1 MTRPYSMRHTEH
13 TQVSAGDSTMS
24 DFDPE
29 NEALVSTRELD
40 HSHELP
46 KLPAS
51 FRRASTTGKGSSPR
65 LDPEYTIDT
74 SAINRAFPEFS
85 DVESSPDDE
94 TEDDFSIEIGRGV
107 KNSSR
112 NRRDDSRNSM
122 MSIENSVRSASPAI
136 KLDYPTTSTPPKS
149 AMRSA
154 SKRAVAGD
162 SLRKDAQ
169 IRRASQMQKENID
182 PLPQP
187 NRSKSSGRSAEPR
200 HTLAEMHVRAKETY
214 DGSYISDERPQNV
227 PVNTRTTRFGNVSG
241 QVAAA
246 IESASRNIQPRDS
259 QRRKHDIAPNPT
271 FTMDTVTNG
280 SILLPDLPNISELV
294 SGVYEDG
301 TPVFTRQTRPRTT
314 RFVSPPAEDM
324 DVSQPRGHLPLENVP
339 IPEDEKA
346 LFVSLKLLQDK
357 VADLELAKSEV
368 EKKLEDAREE
378 NHLLKAEKSRRQKEQ
393 YDRLKLFGGEDGEQ
407 ARGSTKLL
415 QDKNKLEAV
424 NLALQNRLDIADRK
438 VQVHESAL
446 KSLAQERDSAVTQ
459 LGVAYLNTQET
470 KRENEALKKENA
482 ELRAQVNKLTTLARQ
497 LAGNESNTY
506 QSLPKAQIDTEHI
519 TTSTDQNEGNTQ
531 KTSGSMRSRRQSKE
545 QAVRASNS
553 TRDDPQ
559 SRVLDR
565 VEKEISRMEKQ
576 RQDEELFSLNLSR
589 PATANM
595 ESATK
600 STLPYRSGEVESSRK
615 VPNTGKQRIKRVIVE
630 EADTTG
636 NFTEDLREE
645 TKSQT
650 GAGQD
655 FTLLSFIDDREIAKL
670 RRRLEI
676 ERATRKQ
683 NQSAAVREQSAI
695 TTASGKRTASDPPRK
710 SSLKEP
716 KEPIVRPSSALGD
729 ATSTAKTDQGDR
741 EEGAAGRR
749 RRHSD
754 HSTQSQSRRRK
765 FVPELTSAFILPD
778 ITLRY
783 AEVATREPARL
794 SESAQKVLDS
804 VAGHDGRNCT
814 VCKRLLPDGVTHN
827 HDDDHVAIQRGT
839 ITVPKPIPVSERMPE
854 PSFYNEEPTLR
865 PSRPPAEA
873 LATVLKGLEDE
884 LSHLKMQLAVAQ
896 QSFSKHDASLGKRQR
911 KSLSNKIEKLLKEI
925 DIKADQIYALYDVLE
940 GQKQDGHEM
949 TEKEMEITL
958 QSIGIDVQNAAKL
971 ANLTGATDESLR
983 RKTVHNVEDSDD
995 EYDEE
1000 LPWEGFESTAEM
1012 TGRHTSRSGNL

>member
-1 MTRPYSMRHTEH
+1 MTRPYAMRHTEN
-13 TQVSAGDSTMS
+13 TQASVGESTMS

-29 NEALVSTRELD
+29 HEALVSTRQLD
-40 HSHELP
+40 HSQELP
-46 KLPAS
+46 NLPAS
-51 FRRASTTGKGSSPR
+51 FRRASTAGKSPSR
-65 LDPEYTIDT
+65 LDPEYTINT

-85 DVESSPDDE
+85 DVETSPDDE

-107 KNSSR
+107 KSSSR

-136 KLDYPTTSTPPKS
+136 KLDYPVTSTPPKS

-154 SKRAVAGD
+154 SKRAVSGD
-162 SLRKDAQ
+162 ALRKDAQ

-182 PLPQP
+182 PQPQL
-187 NRSKSSGRSAEPR
+187 NRSKNQSRPAETR
-200 HTLAEMHVRAKETY
+200 HTLADMHVRARETY
-214 DGSYISDERPQNV
+214 DGSYISDERPRNV
-227 PVNTRTTRFGNVSG
+227 PVNTRTTRFGNVSA

-246 IESASRNIQPRDS
+246 MESASRNTQPGDS
-259 QRRKHDIAPNPT
+259 RRGKHDPAPNPT
-271 FTMDTVTNG
+271 FTLDTFTNG

-314 RFVSPPAEDM
+314 RFVSPPAEGM
-324 DVSQPRGHLPLENVP
+324 ETSQPRGHLPLKNVP

-346 LFVSLKLLQDK
+346 LFISLKLLQDK
-357 VADLELAKSEV
+357 VADLELAKAET

-378 NHLLKAEKSRRQKEQ
+378 NHLLKVEKSRRQKEQ
-393 YDRLKLFGGEDGEQ
+393 YDRLKLFGGEDVEQ
-407 ARGSTKLL
+407 PRGSTKLL
-415 QDKNKLEAV
+415 QDKNKLEAM

-470 KRENEALKKENA
+470 KREGEALKKENA
-482 ELRAQVNKLTTLARQ
+482 ELRAQVNKLTVLTREL
-497 LAGNESNTY
+497 LGNETDTR
-506 QSLPKAQIDTEHI
+506 QSLPKNQLETENV
-519 TTSTDQNEGNTQ
+519 TASTDQNEGNTQ
-531 KTSGSMRSRRQSKE
+531 KTSGSTRVRRQSKGK
-545 QAVRASNS
+545 AMRTDDS
-553 TRDDPQ
+553 TRDED
-559 SRVLDR
+559 
-565 VEKEISRMEKQ
+565 
-576 RQDEELFSLNLSR
+576 LFSLNLSR
-589 PATANM
+589 PTTANL
-595 ESATK
+595 ESVTK
-600 STLPYRSGEVESSRK
+600 SAIPYRSGEAENSTK

-630 EADTTG
+630 EADTTE

-645 TKSQT
+645 TKTQI

-670 RRRLEI
+670 RRRLEM

-683 NQSAAVREQSAI
+683 NRSLAAREQPAVTSAP
-695 TTASGKRTASDPPRK
+695 AKCVASDPPRK

-716 KEPIVRPSSALGD
+716 KELAVRPSSALGD
-729 ATSTAKTDQGDR
+729 ANAIERTVQDDR
-741 EEGAAGRR
+741 EEGPASRR

-754 HSTQSQSRRRK
+754 HSVPSQSRRK
-765 FVPELTSAFILPD
+765 KPIPELTSAFILPD

-783 AEVATREPARL
+783 AETAREPIRL

-814 VCKRLLPDGVTHN
+814 ICKRLLPEGVTHN
-827 HDDDHVAIQRGT
+827 HDDAH

-854 PSFYNEEPTLR
+854 PSVYNEEPTLR

-873 LATVLKGLEDE
+873 LATVLKSLEDE
-884 LSHLKMQLAVAQ
+884 LAHLKMQLAIAQ

-925 DIKADQIYALYDVLE
+925 DTKADQIYALYDVVE

-949 TEKEMEITL
+949 TEKEMEVTL
-958 QSIGIDVQNAAKL
+958 QSIGIDVQSAAML
-971 ANLTGATDESLR
+971 ANLTGATDQSLR
-983 RKTVHNVEDSDD
+983 QKAARNAEDSDD
-995 EYDEE
+995 DYDEE
-1000 LPWEGFESTAEM
+1000 LPWEGCESTAEM
-1012 TGRHTSRSGNL
+1012 TGRHT